1 MEAID
6 LNTEAHESSPETGF
20 GERLVAA
27 RKARGLALADVT
39 QMLRLPAA
47 ALQALESARYEE
59 LPAPV
64 FVRGYLR
71 TYARLLGMDGEVL
84 VAEYDR
90 LVASPEPDLRLV
102 TKVGRQ
108 TIARDLCIRGAA
120 ASTLVVMVV
129 VLGSW
134 LYGRLQHDVPAQSG
148 TASWEAEQSASLV
161 SVHSSPAQVDSPSP
175 GFRPAVALAPDTPP
189 LSPVSA
195 AAEESVVAVEPDP
208 PKGETAAAVEPVL
221 PVANDSPVIVNA
233 DAVEQRRE
241 LDATVEPAVPD
252 LPIAPLA
259 AEHGGLV
266 RASRA
271 PRGEEVIVIKANEE
285 SWAEVVDANG
295 YQLLYYLLRPGMERR
310 MQGQAP
316 FRVFLGNAPAVEL
329 SLNQERFDHTPFRRR
344 NSTARFS
351 VDDPLVRESVI
362 TPVLF
367 QVFTD

>member
-6 LNTEAHESSPETGF
+6 LNTEVHEPSRETGF

-27 RKARGLALADVT
+27 RKARGLGLADVT

-47 ALQALESARYEE
+47 ALRALESSRYED

-102 TKVGRQ
+102 TQFGRQ
-108 TIARDLCIRGAA
+108 TIARDLYARGAA
-120 ASTLVVMVV
+120 ALTVVVMVV

-134 LYGRLQHDVPAQSG
+134 WYGRLEHDVPAQSG
-148 TASWEAEQSASLV
+148 TASWEAEQSALLG
-161 SVHSSPAQVDSPSP
+161 SVDYSPLQIDSPILDT
-175 GFRPAVALAPDTPP
+175 RPPVEFAPDTPP
-189 LSPVSA
+189 QSPLSET
-195 AAEESVVAVEPDP
+195 AEESVVAVEPDRP
-208 PKGETAAAVEPVL
+208 QGETAAAVEPVL
-221 PVANDSPVIVNA
+221 PVANDSPVIASA
-233 DAVEQRRE
+233 DAVEQRRD
-241 LDATVEPAVPD
+241 LDETVEPVVSD

-259 AEHGGLV
+259 SEQRGLV

-271 PRGEEVIVIKANEE
+271 PRGEEVIVIKANDE

-295 YQLLYYLLRPGMERR
+295 YQLLYYLLRPGMKRR

-351 VDDPLVRESVI
+351 VDDR
-362 TPVLF
+362 T
-367 QVFTD
+367 